1 MITESVCPLRAT
13 KGPTMKKRWIA
24 PIAAASVLLWANPA
38 AAQASR
44 GTVDLSQPS
53 VLADNVFI
61 LVCAIFVIFMQAGFA
76 MVEAGLTRAKNAAH
90 MMLKNLLDF
99 VVGAAGFALVG
110 YHIAFSGAAYLG
122 FNWLWAGTDTVAPY
136 SDTLSLPIHFLFQMA
151 FAAATATIISGAVA
165 ERVQFRAYFVYSA
178 ALSAVIYPV
187 VVSWVFAGDGWLNTR
202 GFVDLAGGSVVHVVG
217 GTAAVIGAVILG
229 PRIGRFDEDGRS
241 NPIPGH
247 NVPLAVLGVFILL
260 VSWFAFNAGSVGR
273 ADISI
278 GAVAVA
284 TAMGGAFGGLGGTIS
299 SWLTLKTPD
308 VTLIGNGLLGG
319 LVSVTAGA
327 ANVGIFSAMIM
338 GLIGGFIATNG
349 VFLLDRLKVD
359 DPVGAIPVHL
369 MCGVW
374 GTLAVGIFADP
385 DVAIDGSGPAGLI
398 YGGGSLLVDQ
408 AVGLLAII
416 GFVGVASL
424 AMFLVLREFGW
435 LRVSVEHEMVGL
447 DLAEH
452 ALPAYNDDF
461 VDYDDALI
469 GIDELDSYYDDEF
482 AG

>member
-1 MITESVCPLRAT
+1 MGRT

-24 PIAAASVLLWANPA
+24 PVAAAPVLLWTSPV
-38 AAQASR
+38 AAQAAE

-53 VLADNVFI
+53 VLADNIFV

-122 FNWLWAGTDTVAPY
+122 FNWLWAGTDTMAPY
-136 SDTLSLPIHFLFQMA
+136 SNTLALPVHFLFQMA
-151 FAAATATIISGAVA
+151 FAAATATIVSGAVA

-187 VVSWVFAGDGWLNTR
+187 VVSWVFAGDGWLNNL
-202 GFVDLAGGSVVHVVG
+202 GFVDLAGGTVVHVVG

-260 VSWFAFNAGSVGR
+260 ICWFAFNAGSVGH

-278 GAVAVA
+278 GAIAVA
-284 TAMGGAFGGLGGTIS
+284 TAMGGSFGGLGGTIS

-308 VTLIGNGLLGG
+308 VTLIGNGVLGG

-327 ANVGIFSAMIM
+327 ANIGIFSAMII
-338 GLIGGFIATNG
+338 GLIGGAIATNG
-349 VFLLDRLKVD
+349 VFLLDRLKLD
-359 DPVGAIPVHL
+359 DPVGAIPVHF
-369 MCGVW
+369 MSGAW
-374 GTLAVGIFADP
+374 GTIAVGIFADP
-385 DVAIDGSGPAGLI
+385 DVVVGGDGPVGLI
-398 YGGGSLLVDQ
+398 YGGSELIVNQ
-408 AVGLLAII
+408 FIGLFSVM
-416 GFVGVASL
+416 GFVAVASL

-435 LRVSVEHEMVGL
+435 LRVTVEHEMVGL

-461 VDYDDALI
+461 VDYDDALA
-469 GIDELDSYYDDEF
+469 GIDDLESYYDDEF